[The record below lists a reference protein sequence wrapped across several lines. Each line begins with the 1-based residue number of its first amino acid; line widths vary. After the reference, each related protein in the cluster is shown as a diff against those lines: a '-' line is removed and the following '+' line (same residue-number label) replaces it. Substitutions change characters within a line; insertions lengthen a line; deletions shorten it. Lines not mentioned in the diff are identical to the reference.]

1 VVYFTRIIRN
11 SRNILFLV
19 PGVAVGTGLDGSDV
33 RVLAHFEGAIM
44 TFLRQSITLKI
55 MLLVLGST
63 CIVLALVVDL
73 MYRSSRTLI
82 RDEAEVSAK
91 NMVTALANQLEQEF
105 LLVSNTADQLA
116 STLETGTWSEDAL
129 LHQLKSTVSRNEKMY
144 GSAVAFPAFAFNP
157 MQESFAPYYYR
168 SGDRIVF
175 EQLGTESYNY
185 FHRDWYRLPA
195 TEKKPVWTEPYFDS
209 GGGNISMA
217 TYACPML
224 QDPTSPRPAEL
235 KYVVTA
241 DISLESLNKLV
252 SSKKIYSTGFC
263 FVISN
268 KGTFVTHRNPD
279 LMLKKT
285 IFDVADLYPDSDA
298 REIAR
303 AMTDQQEGFYD
314 VGNGLTGVDSYI
326 AFSRM
331 EPPGW
336 TLAAMI
342 PKHELFAKVDDMR
355 RDTLLLGMLGA
366 LLLIIASLFVARS
379 LSRPIR
385 QMAGETLKIAEG
397 NLDINVSNIRSN
409 DEIGQLARAFTHM
422 TEGLK
427 ERERI
432 KDTFGRYLTQEVV
445 KRLLESKDGLRLGGE
460 IREISILMSDLR
472 GFTALSSSMSPEQI
486 IRFLNR
492 YLGKMVEI
500 ILDHRGIID
509 EIIGDG
515 ILAFFGAPET
525 LDNHPELAVACA
537 IKMQLA
543 MDEINA
549 RNEAD
554 GLPHL
559 EMGVAVNTGE
569 VVVGNIGSEKRAKY
583 GAVGAQ
589 VNFTGRVESFT
600 VGGQVLISSST
611 YEKLS
616 DNLIVNKAINV
627 AMKGVPGQVQ
637 VYDILGIKGAEGA
650 SLQKRDDSLLHLD
663 SPLTARIFSMDQKI
677 LESTGKPATI
687 TDVSL
692 KSVRLVSHAEILQW
706 DDLRI
711 MLKSEPKDAEM
722 YGKVISVQ
730 PVDGATAAT
739 IRLTSVSPDGY
750 RLLRYLLSSES
761 EQD

>member
-1 VVYFTRIIRN
+1 
-11 SRNILFLV
+11 
-19 PGVAVGTGLDGSDV
+19 
-33 RVLAHFEGAIM
+33 M
-44 TFLRQSITLKI
+44 TFLRQSITIKI

-73 MYRSSRTLI
+73 MYTSSRMLI
-82 RDEAEVSAK
+82 REEAEISAR
-91 NMVTALANQLEQEF
+91 NMVTALANQVEQEF
-105 LLVSNTADQLA
+105 LLISNTADQLA
-116 STLETGTWSEDAL
+116 SALEIGAWSEEAL
-129 LHQLKSTVSRNEKMY
+129 LDQLKTTVSRNDKMY
-144 GSAVAFPAFAFNP
+144 GSAVAFPPFMFNSTL
-157 MQESFAPYYYR
+157 ERFAPYYYR
-168 SGDRIVF
+168 SGDEIVF
-175 EQLGTESYNY
+175 VQLGTESYNY
-185 FHRDWYRLPA
+185 FHKDWYRLPA
-195 TEKKPVWTEPYFDS
+195 REKKPVWTEPYFDA
-209 GGGNISMA
+209 GGGNVSMA
-217 TYACPML
+217 TYARPIL
-224 QDPTSPRPAEL
+224 QDPTSLKGAEL

-241 DISLESLNKLV
+241 DISLENLNRLV
-252 SSKKIYSTGFC
+252 SSKKVYSTGFC

-268 KGTFVTHRNPD
+268 NGTFVTHRNPD

-285 IFDVADLYPDSDA
+285 IFDIANLYPDSNA
-298 REIAR
+298 HKIAR
-303 AMTDQQEGFYD
+303 AMIGEQEGFYD

-331 EPPGW
+331 DPPGW
-336 TLAAMI
+336 TLATMI

-355 RDTLLLGMLGA
+355 RDTLLLGGLGA
-366 LLLIIASLFVARS
+366 VLLIIASLFVARS
-379 LSRPIR
+379 LSRPVR

-397 NLDINVSNIRSN
+397 NLDINLSNIRSH
-409 DEIGQLARAFTHM
+409 DEIGQLARAFTRM

-445 KRLLESKDGLRLGGE
+445 KRLLESKDGLKLGGE

-472 GFTALSSSMSPEQI
+472 GFTALSSTMSPEQI

-525 LDNHPELAVACA
+525 LENHPELAVACA

-543 MDEINA
+543 MEEINA
-549 RNEAD
+549 QNEAD

-616 DNLIVNKAINV
+616 DNLVISNVISV

-637 VYDILGIKGAEGA
+637 VYDVLGIKGAEEA
-650 SLQKRDDSLLHLD
+650 SLQKRNDSLLSLE

-677 LESTGKPATI
+677 LESSGKEATI

-711 MLKSEPKDAEM
+711 VLKSEPKDLEM
-722 YGKVISVQ
+722 YGKAISVQ
-730 PVDGATAAT
+730 PIDGATAAT

-750 RLLRYLLSSES
+750 RLLRHILSSKS
-761 EQD
+761 EPA

>member
-1 VVYFTRIIRN
+1 
-11 SRNILFLV
+11 
-19 PGVAVGTGLDGSDV
+19 
-33 RVLAHFEGAIM
+33 M
-44 TFLRQSITLKI
+44 TFLSQSITLKI

-63 CIVLALVVDL
+63 CIVLALVVNL
-73 MYRSSRTLI
+73 MYTTSRILI
-82 RDEAEVSAK
+82 REEAEISAK
-91 NMVTALANQLEQEF
+91 NMVTALANQVEQEF

-116 STLETGTWSEDAL
+116 SSLEIGAWSEDAL
-129 LHQLKSTVSRNEKMY
+129 LDQLKMAVSRNDKMY
-144 GSAVAFPAFAFNP
+144 GSAVAFPPFTFNS
-157 MQESFAPYYYR
+157 MLERFAPYYYR
-168 SGDRIVF
+168 SGDKIIFV
-175 EQLGTESYNY
+175 QLGTESYNY
-185 FHRDWYRLPA
+185 FHKDWYRLPA
-195 TEKKPVWTEPYFDS
+195 TEKKPVWTEPYFDA
-209 GGGNISMA
+209 GGGDVSMA
-217 TYACPML
+217 TYARPIL
-224 QDPTSPRPAEL
+224 QDSLSPESAEL

-241 DISLESLNKLV
+241 DISLENLNQLV
-252 SSKKIYSTGFC
+252 SSKKVYSTGFC

-268 KGTFVTHRNPD
+268 NGTFVTHRNPD

-285 IFDVADLYPDSDA
+285 IFDVANLYPDSNA
-298 REIAR
+298 REIAH
-303 AMTDQQEGFYD
+303 AMIEKKEGFYD

-336 TLAAMI
+336 TLATMI

-355 RDTLLLGMLGA
+355 RDTLLLGGLGA
-366 LLLIIASLFVARS
+366 VLLIIVSLFVARS
-379 LSRPIR
+379 LSRPVR

-397 NLDINVSNIRSN
+397 NLDINLSNIRSN
-409 DEIGQLARAFTHM
+409 DEIGQLARAFTRM
-422 TEGLK
+422 TEGLR

-445 KRLLESKDGLRLGGE
+445 KRLLESKDGLKLGGE

-472 GFTALSSSMSPEQI
+472 GFTALSSTMSPEQI

-525 LDNHPELAVACA
+525 LENHPELAVACA
-537 IKMQLA
+537 IKMQSA
-543 MDEINA
+543 MEEINA
-549 RNEAD
+549 QNEAD

-559 EMGVAVNTGE
+559 EMGVAVNTGK

-583 GAVGAQ
+583 GAVGAE

-616 DNLIVNKAINV
+616 DKLIINNSMSV
-627 AMKGVPGQVQ
+627 AMKGVPGQVL
-637 VYDILGIKGAEGA
+637 VYDVLGIKGTEEA
-650 SLQKRDDSLLHLD
+650 SLQKRDDSLLPLE

-677 LESTGKPATI
+677 LESIGKAATI

-711 MLKSEPKDAEM
+711 MLKSESEDLEM
-722 YGKVISVQ
+722 YGKVISIQ
-730 PVDGATAAT
+730 PIDGATAAI

-750 RLLRYLLSSES
+750 RLLRHLLSSRS
-761 EQD
+761 EPA